1 MTATPAPG
9 GTAKLAGHEVARIG
23 YGVMQL
29 GRPGTDRADQ
39 VELLRSAAN
48 AGVNHLDT
56 AQFYSDGR
64 CNDLIRE
71 AFSPYPDDLVVVT
84 KVGAEE
90 APEGLRLAQRPAQL
104 REQVEANLA
113 SLGVEQLDV
122 VNLRRADA
130 GPGLIAEGD
139 QRVDIDDQ
147 LAELISLRDAGKIGS
162 LGLSNVSADQLR
174 HALGVGIVC
183 VQNSYNVLARDTEPV
198 LELCREHG
206 IAWVPYFPLGSAF
219 ELGQDVT
226 GNPVVTG
233 IAAELGCTP
242 AQLALAWLLQRY
254 EGTLLI
260 AGTATP
266 AHLAENLAAGQVQL
280 PAEAVAALDRLG

>member
-1 MTATPAPG
+1 MTAATSPG

-29 GRPGTDRADQ
+29 GRPGTNRADQ
-39 VELLRSAAN
+39 VELLRSAAK

-64 CNDLIRE
+64 CNELIRE

-90 APEGLRLAQRPAQL
+90 GSQGLRLAQQPAQL

-113 SLGVEQLDV
+113 TLGVDQLDV

-139 QRVDIDDQ
+139 QIVDIDDQ

-174 HALGVGIVC
+174 HALGAGIVC
-183 VQNSYNVLARDTEPV
+183 VQNSYNVLYRATEPV
-198 LELCREHG
+198 LELCRELG

-219 ELGQDVT
+219 EQGQDVR

-242 AQLALAWLLQRY
+242 AQVALAWLLQRY
-254 EGTLLI
+254 DDTLLI
-260 AGTATP
+260 AGTATR

-280 PAEAVAALDRLG
+280 PAEAVAALNRLG

>member
-9 GTAKLAGHEVARIG
+9 GTAKLAGHQVARIG

-29 GRPGTDRADQ
+29 GRPGANRADQ
-39 VELLRSAAN
+39 VELLRSAAR

-84 KVGAEE
+84 KVGAVE
-90 APEGLRLAQRPAQL
+90 AQQGLQLAQQPQQL
-104 REQVEANLA
+104 REQVEANLT

-139 QRVDIDDQ
+139 QIVDIDDQ
-147 LAELISLRDAGKIGS
+147 LAELISLRDAGKIGE

-174 HALGVGIVC
+174 HALDAGIAC
-183 VQNSYNVLARDTEPV
+183 VQNSYNLLARATEPV

-219 ELGQDVT
+219 DLGQDVT
-226 GNPVVTG
+226 GHPVVTG

-242 AQLALAWLLQRY
+242 AQVALAWLLQRY
-254 EGTLLI
+254 DSTLLI

-266 AHLAENLAAGQVQL
+266 AHLAENLAAGQVRL